1 MGIMTD
7 SRNVMKSNKKDIFKH
22 LKDMILTLL
31 DLGWYSL
38 HHVMNA
44 IDFANDVYYYFDN
57 IGTYRADY
65 KEMQKEE
72 KLPPYDKSNNFLHPV
87 AASLAT

>member
-44 IDFANDVYYYFDN
+44 IDFANDVYYYFEN
-57 IGTYRADY
+57 SSTHRQNP
-65 KEMQKEE
+65 EMLTQMQSE
-72 KLPPYDKSNNFLHPV
+72 LIQQ
-87 AASLAT
+87 